1 MNLGSIGLL
10 TLRKDGFVALR
21 CGNQGGDVMTE
32 AVPVDGPRLFLN
44 ASVFGN
50 KASADFGNVRVRVIC
65 DIEVPEGF
73 TFEDCNGLVRDDQTD
88 FEITW
93 GPERNNLARFVG
105 QKVRL
110 HIQTDAAGSLY
121 SYRFGV

>member
-1 MNLGSIGLL
+1 
-10 TLRKDGFVALR
+10 
-21 CGNQGGDVMTE
+21 DVMTE

-50 KASADFGNVRVRVIC
+50 KASSDFGNVRVRVIC

>member
-1 MNLGSIGLL
+1 MDTHNAQIDFLYSGDEQSLIRRWMEQTPLNPGS
-10 TLRKDGFVALR
+10 
-21 CGNQGGDVMTE
+21 
-32 AVPVDGPRLFLN
+32 
-44 ASVFGN
+44 
-50 KASADFGNVRVRVIC
+50 
-65 DIEVPEGF
+65 IEVPEGF

>member
-1 MNLGSIGLL
+1 
-10 TLRKDGFVALR
+10 
-21 CGNQGGDVMTE
+21 MTE
-32 AVPVDGPRLFLN
+32 SVPVSAPRLFLN